1 MKMNKVGKGAKLL
14 VPIVLAIFSWGCAST
29 QETSN
34 LQENVNTLYQQVQSL
49 QARMQGMESQ
59 QQKIADLYAQLEAL
73 QVTVGNLSGQFQ
85 AQQHLLQQQASASPS
100 TAAAGSQGTS
110 STGTVTSTSIS
121 EGSSAAPSG
130 STASSSTVTGGIPKI
145 TITQQSQP
153 QKPKNPQKA
162 LYNKALQSFQQGK
175 FVAAR
180 QTASDFL
187 NKYPQS
193 NLADNVQYLIA
204 ESYYSQKRYQD
215 AISSF
220 QQLLDR
226 YPKANKVPSALLKQ
240 GAAFHQLGDD
250 TAAQILYDKVV
261 NGYPGTPQAQ
271 AAAKRLKELG
281 QQ

>member
-29 QETSN
+29 QETSS

-49 QARMQGMESQ
+49 QARVEGMETQ

-85 AQQHLLQQQASASPS
+85 AQQHLLQQQAAASPS
-100 TAAAGSQGTS
+100 TAAAGSQGTI
-110 STGTVTSTSIS
+110 STGTVTSTTIS
-121 EGSSAAPSG
+121 QGSSAAPS
-130 STASSSTVTGGIPKI
+130 SSNASSSTVTGGIPKI

-153 QKPKNPQKA
+153 QNPQKA

-271 AAAKRLKELG
+271 AAAKRLQALG